1 MRRITESIIR
11 HKKLVVFL
19 FIGLAAVCAL
29 LSRGVSINYS
39 FTDYLPKEAQST
51 KALEILEDEF
61 VQSVPNARVMI
72 NGVSP
77 EEALVYKQSLAS
89 IDGVS
94 DVIWLDDVMD
104 LKTPLETADSKT
116 VDDYYKDG
124 SALFSLT
131 VEKGY
136 EVSAT
141 DKIYELV
148 GEDNAVSGSAVNT
161 AAAMKM
167 TGSETRTAMIIAIPV
182 IILVLILSTTSWLEP
197 ALYMIAIGISVLI
210 NMGTNLIF
218 GEISFISNAIS
229 PILQLAVS
237 LDYAI
242 FLLHSFEAHRQK
254 TDDVNEAMRL
264 AVRQAFSSVAASA
277 ATTLFGFLALVFMDF
292 RIGADLGIVL
302 AKGIV
307 LSFLS
312 VIVFLPPLTLLCL
325 KLIDRTKHK
334 KILPHGNRVGKI
346 VPRLGIPALILV
358 LLIIAPTFLA
368 QSSNNFSYGT
378 SLLGAAG
385 RTGDDTAEIN
395 ERFGQS
401 TVVVLLVPRGDPAR
415 ESLLCRELESEPHV
429 TGILSYATAVGP
441 EVPGEFLD
449 SAITEQFYSE
459 NYSRIIVYT
468 DTAEEGDLA
477 FAVVERVQG
486 MARAYYG
493 DAVYSSS
500 QSVTMYD
507 MKNVVTRDNQVVNYI
522 AIGAIFLVLLVTFRS
537 ATLPLILLITIE
549 AAIWINLSYPYFV
562 GNELVY
568 IGYLIINTVQLGATV
583 DYAILFTNHY
593 ISNRKTLPKK
603 AAVRETLGQ
612 VFGSILT
619 SATIL
624 SLAGFALKIT
634 STNQIVSEMGQLLGR
649 GTIIAFLMVL
659 VFLPAALSLF
669 DRIIEKTTI
678 RTVFHRSDKQ

>member
-1 MRRITESIIR
+1 
-11 HKKLVVFL
+11 
-19 FIGLAAVCAL
+19 
-29 LSRGVSINYS
+29 
-39 FTDYLPKEAQST
+39 
-51 KALEILEDEF
+51 
-61 VQSVPNARVMI
+61 
-72 NGVSP
+72 
-77 EEALVYKQSLAS
+77 
-89 IDGVS
+89 
-94 DVIWLDDVMD
+94 
-104 LKTPLETADSKT
+104 
-116 VDDYYKDG
+116 
-124 SALFSLT
+124 
-131 VEKGY
+131 
-136 EVSAT
+136 
-141 DKIYELV
+141 
-148 GEDNAVSGSAVNT
+148 
-161 AAAMKM
+161 
-167 TGSETRTAMIIAIPV
+167 
-182 IILVLILSTTSWLEP
+182 
-197 ALYMIAIGISVLI
+197 MIAIGISVLI

-242 FLLHSFEAHRQK
+242 FLLHSFEAHRQT

-302 AKGIV
+302 AKGSV
-307 LSFLS
+307 LSILS
-312 VIVFLPPLTLLCL
+312 VIIFLPPLTLLCL

-334 KILPHGNRVGKI
+334 KILPHGNRVGRI
-346 VPRLGIPALILV
+346 VPKLGIPALILV
-358 LLIIAPTFLA
+358 MLIVVPSFLA
-368 QSSNNFSYGT
+368 QSHNDFSYGT
-378 SLLGAAG
+378 SLISAVG
-385 RTGDDTAEIN
+385 RSGEDTVEIN
-395 ERFGQS
+395 EKFGQS
-401 TVVVLLVPRGDPAR
+401 TVIGLLVPRGVPAR
-415 ESLLCRELESEPHV
+415 ENLLCRELEAEPHV

-449 SAITEQFYSE
+449 SSITEQFYSE
-459 NYSRIIVYT
+459 KYSRIIVYT
-468 DTAEEGDLA
+468 DTAEEGDLE
-477 FAVVERVQG
+477 FSVVERVQG

-493 DAVYSSS
+493 DSVYSSG

-507 MKNVVTRDNQVVNYI
+507 MKNVVTRDNQVVNLI

-593 ISNRKTLPKK
+593 ISNRKMLPKK
-603 AAVRETLGQ
+603 DAVRETLGQ

-624 SLAGFALKIT
+624 SLAGFALQLT
-634 STNQIVSEMGQLLGR
+634 SSNQIVAEMGQLLGR
-649 GTIIAFLMVL
+649 GAIIAFLTVL

-669 DRIIEKTTI
+669 DGIIEKTTF
-678 RTVFHRSDKQ
+678 RTVFHRSDEQ